1 MPVTGPGGAGK
12 QGTAR
17 PGASSLGAPE
27 GASSDDRGAAGGRS
41 GKIAGLDFGQAR
53 IGVALSDELGL
64 LAHPRPFI
72 PSKPPER
79 ALAQLSA
86 LVRSEGIERF
96 IVGLPRHLSG
106 EEGASAVVARKF
118 ARAVEKATQIPVEL
132 VDERLSTVEAHAR
145 LRESGHDARAAKTR
159 VDSAAAALLLQAWLD
174 ARARPSGGSPGGSRA

>member
-12 QGTAR
+12 QGTTS

-27 GASSDDRGAAGGRS
+27 GASSDDRGATGGRS
-41 GKIAGLDFGQAR
+41 GKVAGLDFGQAR
-53 IGVALSDELGL
+53 IGVAISDELGL
-64 LAHPRPFI
+64 LAHPRPFV

-79 ALAQLSA
+79 ALAQLVA
-86 LVRSEGIERF
+86 LARAEELVRF
-96 IVGLPRHLSG
+96 IVGLPRHLNG

-118 ARAVEKATQIPVEL
+118 ARAVEKATAVPVEL

-145 LRESGHDARAAKTR
+145 LRDSGHDARAAKTR

-174 ARARPSGGSPGGSRA
+174 AQARARAPGSRGSKE